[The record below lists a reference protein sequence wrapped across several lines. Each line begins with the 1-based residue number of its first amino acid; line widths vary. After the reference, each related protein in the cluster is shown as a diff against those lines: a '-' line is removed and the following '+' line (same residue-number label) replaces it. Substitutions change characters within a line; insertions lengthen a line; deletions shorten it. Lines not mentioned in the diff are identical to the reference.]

1 MMELIHRLPDASG
14 SGDPASAHTD
24 AEPLDT
30 LTLPLELRIRGRLRA
45 TTDGGR
51 EVGLFLDR
59 GPVLR
64 DGDRLASR
72 EGEVIR
78 IRAADEPVVTA
89 HIAAGRPMAALCY
102 HLGNRH
108 VQLAIGMQT
117 PDADAE
123 GKGEA
128 ASATGWVRFPP
139 DHVLEELAE
148 RLGATLIHHEAPFD
162 PEPGAYAQAGQ
173 GHAHSH
179 GHGHGH
185 SHAHDHAHAHEHSHG
200 HSHSH
205 AHEHTHEH

>member
-14 SGDPASAHTD
+14 SGDPASAHTEV
-24 AEPLDT
+24 EPLDT

-89 HIAAGRPMAALCY
+89 YIAAGRPMAALCY

-108 VQLAIGMQT
+108 VQLAIGMQE
-117 PDADAE
+117 AE
-123 GKGEA
+123 
-128 ASATGWVRFPP
+128 TGWVRFPP
-139 DHVLEELAE
+139 DHVLEALAE
-148 RLGATLIHHEAPFD
+148 RLGATLTHHEAPFD

-173 GHAHSH
+173 GAHSH
-179 GHGHGH
+179 DHGH
-185 SHAHDHAHAHEHSHG
+185 SHDPAHGHEHSHG

>member
-14 SGDPASAHTD
+14 AGSPASTHTD

-108 VQLAIGMQT
+108 VQLAIGMHT

-123 GKGEA
+123 AKDE
-128 ASATGWVRFPP
+128 TGWVRFPP
-139 DHVLEELAE
+139 DHVLEALAE
-148 RLGATLIHHEAPFD
+148 RLGATLTHHEAPFD

-173 GHAHSH
+173 GAHSH
-179 GHGHGH
+179 DHGH
-185 SHAHDHAHAHEHSHG
+185 SHGHEHSHG